1 LNEVREKNPLGYE
14 RIPMLLCKFAL
25 PSVIAMLV
33 SSLYN
38 VVDQIFIGKG
48 VGQLGNAA
56 TGVAFPLTTI
66 CMAITLAIGI
76 GTASR
81 YSLYLGKHEE
91 ENAAKTVGCGL
102 CMMFVFGILLTVVT
116 ELFLHPMLMAFGATK
131 YVYPYAYDYTKITA
145 LGMPFIVV
153 MNGMSN
159 LARAD
164 GSPQYSMTTMII
176 GAVINTVLDPIF
188 IFKFDWGVSGA
199 AWATVIGQVVSG
211 IFALMYLKK
220 LKRIT
225 LRREHI
231 RLSLRQML
239 TTLTMGMSNGL
250 TQIAL
255 TLVQIV
261 MNRSL
266 TKYGEL
272 SPYGSDIPL
281 AASTIVMK
289 VNSIV
294 LAIIIGILQGMQPIV
309 GFNYS
314 ARQYERVK
322 GVYRLAIKCEL
333 VITIIAF
340 AVFQIFPKQV
350 LSLFDSS
357 DKQETALYFDFAVKF
372 MRTFLLMLPLTGIQM
387 ISSNFFAA
395 IGKPV
400 KGAVLSLT
408 RQVLFLIPLVL
419 ILAYFFGLN
428 GIMAAAPISDLIAF
442 IVVMV
447 FIKRETEQMDKVTR
461 ILAEYKI
468 KLPV

>member
-1 LNEVREKNPLGYE
+1 LTEVKEKNPLGYE
-14 RIPMLLCKFAL
+14 SIPVLLRKFAL

-81 YSLYLGKHEE
+81 YSLYLGKQEE
-91 ENAAKTVGCGL
+91 ENAAKTVGCGI
-102 CMMFVFGILLTVVT
+102 CMMIGFGILLTIIT
-116 ELFLHPMLMAFGATK
+116 EIFLQPMLMAFGATEE
-131 YVYPYAYDYTKITA
+131 VYPYAYEYTKITA
-145 LGMPFIVV
+145 LGMPFIVI

-164 GSPQYSMTTMII
+164 GSPRYSMITMVV
-176 GAVINTVLDPIF
+176 GAIVNTILDPIF
-188 IFKFDWGVSGA
+188 IFGFKWGVAGA
-199 AWATVIGQVVSG
+199 AWATVIGQVVSCV
-211 IFALMYLKK
+211 FAFMYLKQ

-231 RLSLRQML
+231 RFSLNEML
-239 TTLTMGMSNGL
+239 TTATMGMSNGL

-272 SPYGSDIPL
+272 SVYGSSIPL

-294 LAIIIGILQGMQPIV
+294 LAVIIGILQGMQPIV

-314 ARQYERVK
+314 AKKYDRVK
-322 GVYRLAIKCEL
+322 AVYKLAIKCEL
-333 VITIIAF
+333 VITLISF
-340 AVFQIFPKQV
+340 VVFQLFPKQV
-350 LSLFDSS
+350 LSLFGSS
-357 DKQETALYFDFAVKF
+357 EEEDLTLYFEFAVKF
-372 MRTFLLMLPLTGIQM
+372 MRTFLMLLPLTGIQM

-400 KGAVLSLT
+400 KGAFLSLT
-408 RQVLFLIPLVL
+408 RQVLFLIPMVL
-419 ILAYFFGLN
+419 ILAFFFGLN
-428 GIMAAAPISDLIAF
+428 GIMAAAPVSDLTAF

-447 FIKRETEQMDKVTR
+447 FIRYEF
-461 ILAEYKI
+461 
-468 KLPV
+468 KLMNTAADT